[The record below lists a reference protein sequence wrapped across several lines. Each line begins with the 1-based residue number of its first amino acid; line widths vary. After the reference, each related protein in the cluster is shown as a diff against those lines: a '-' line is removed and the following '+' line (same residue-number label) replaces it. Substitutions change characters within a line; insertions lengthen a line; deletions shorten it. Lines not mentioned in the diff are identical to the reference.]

1 MAKVLS
7 FLGLMEP
14 IGSITTPSMMVK
26 KSCAG
31 RRVCQEARGDD
42 DGSGSGP
49 RCSARRRR
57 SIIRARCPYDALSA
71 PCGHDSAFCNLSR
84 RRQQRLARVHA
95 VSVETI
101 GMGVGRAGEVGIVA
115 AFGKR

>member
-14 IGSITTPSMMVK
+14 IGSITTPSLMVM

-31 RRVCQEARGDD
+31 SRVCHEVGGDD

-49 RCSARRRR
+49 RYSARRRR
-57 SIIRARCPYDALSA
+57 SVKRACCPYDALSA
-71 PCGHDSAFCNLSR
+71 PCGHVLRFCNPSR
-84 RRQQRLARVHA
+84 RRQQRQARDH
-95 VSVETI
+95 
-101 GMGVGRAGEVGIVA
+101 GVRVVTFGKGGGRAGEVGIVA
-115 AFGKR
+115 AFG

>member
-14 IGSITTPSMMVK
+14 IGSITTPSLMVM

-31 RRVCQEARGDD
+31 SRVCQKVGGDD

-49 RCSARRRR
+49 RYSARRRR
-57 SIIRARCPYDALSA
+57 SVKRACCPYDALSA

-84 RRQQRLARVHA
+84 RRQQRQARDHA

-101 GMGVGRAGEVGIVA
+101 GMGVVRAGEVGFVA
-115 AFGKR
+115 VFGKR